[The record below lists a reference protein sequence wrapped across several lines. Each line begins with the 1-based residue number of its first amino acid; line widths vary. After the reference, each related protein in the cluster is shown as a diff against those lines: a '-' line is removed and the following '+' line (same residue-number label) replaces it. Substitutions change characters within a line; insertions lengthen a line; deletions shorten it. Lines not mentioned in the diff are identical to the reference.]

1 MMKKGKP
8 LNVAIVG
15 GGPGC
20 KAIMD
25 MIFGEKLSQLHMKL
39 IGVADTSLESVGCH
53 FAREKGIF
61 TTIDYR
67 DLFELEDL
75 NMIIEL
81 TGREEVAN
89 DISRT
94 KPNHVRV
101 MDHVAAR
108 LFWDVFQIEEERIH
122 ECSLAEAQLRESEER
137 YRTVLQAVPDPV
149 IVYDM
154 EGKGTYVNPAFT
166 RVFGWTP
173 DEVLAKKPDYVPDEN
188 WPETEQMIKKV
199 RAGES
204 FLGVESRRHTKEGMT
219 LDVSISAAIHLNP
232 DGTPVGSVHILRDIT
247 DQKLVQKALQT
258 AHDELERR
266 VEERTA
272 KLASTSERLMLEL
285 MERKRAEEKL
295 KETMA
300 ELERSNAEL
309 QRFAYVA
316 SHDLQEPLRKIQAF
330 GDRLRGKYA
339 DMLDDRGRDYLL
351 RMGSAAARM
360 QALINDLLTLS
371 RVTTKAQPFVPVN
384 LGKVVKEVLSDLED
398 HIKRTGGHVE
408 VGDMPTIDADPTQ
421 MRQLFQNLVDNALKF
436 HPAEEKPVVRIRAQ
450 QLNEICQIIVED
462 NGIGFDEKHLERI
475 FTVFQRL
482 HGRGE
487 YEGTGVGLPICRKI
501 AERHSGT
508 ITAMSTPNQGA
519 TFVVTLP
526 VKRHSRREARNE

>member
-1 MMKKGKP
+1 MEKGKP

-15 GGPGC
+15 GGPGG

-25 MIFGEKLSQLHMKL
+25 MIFAKKLSQLHMKL
-39 IGVADTSLESVGCH
+39 IGVADTHGESVGCL
-53 FAREKGIF
+53 FAKERGIF
-61 TTIDYR
+61 ITADYR
-67 DLFELEDL
+67 DFYEFEDL

-94 KPNHVRV
+94 KPEHVTL

-108 LFWDVFQIEEERIH
+108 LFWDVFQIEEQKIH
-122 ECSLAEAQLRESEER
+122 ECNLAENQLRQSEQR

-154 EGKGTYVNPAFT
+154 EGNGTYVNPAFT
-166 RVFGWTP
+166 HVFGWTL
-173 DEVLAKKPDYVPDEN
+173 DEVMDKKPDYVPDEN
-188 WPETEQMIKKV
+188 WPETKRMIEKV

-204 FLGVESRRHTKEGMT
+204 FVGVESRRYTKEGMT
-219 LDVSISAAIHLNP
+219 LDVSISAAIYLDP

-258 AHDELERR
+258 AHNELERR
-266 VEERTA
+266 VAERTA
-272 KLASTSERLMLEL
+272 KLAHTSERLMMEL
-285 MERKRAEEKL
+285 MERQRAEEKL

-339 DMLDDRGRDYLL
+339 DMLDEQGRDYLL

-384 LGKVVKEVLSDLED
+384 LHEVVKDVLTDLED
-398 HIKRTGGHVE
+398 HIKRTGGRVE
-408 VGDMPTIDADPTQ
+408 VNEMPTIDADPTQ
-421 MRQLFQNLVDNALKF
+421 MRQLFQNLIDNGLKF
-436 HPAEEKPVVRIRAQ
+436 HLPEVKPVVKIRARKM
-450 QLNEICQIIVED
+450 NEICQIIVED
-462 NGIGFDEKHLERI
+462 NGIGFEEKHLERI

-501 AERHSGT
+501 AERHGGT
-508 ITAMSTPNQGA
+508 ITAMSTPNQGS

-526 VKRHSRREARNE
+526 SKRPDTRKA

>member
-1 MMKKGKP
+1 MMDKDKA

-25 MIFGEKLSQLHMKL
+25 MIFAEKLSQLRMNL
-39 IGVADTSLESVGCH
+39 IGVADTHGESVGCL
-53 FAREKGIF
+53 FAKEKGIF
-61 TTIDYR
+61 TTTDYR
-67 DLFELEDL
+67 DFFKLEDL

-81 TGREEVAN
+81 TGRQEVAN
-89 DISRT
+89 DMSRT
-94 KPNHVRV
+94 KPDSVYL

-122 ECSLAEAQLRESEER
+122 ECNLAEAQLRESEER

-154 EGKGTYVNPAFT
+154 EGKGTYINPAFT

-173 DEVLAKKPDYVPDEN
+173 EEILEKKPDYVPDEN
-188 WPETEQMIKKV
+188 WPETEQMIEKV

-204 FLGVESRRHTKEGMT
+204 FVGVESRRYTKEGMA
-219 LDVSISAAIHLNP
+219 LDVSISAAIHLAP
-232 DGTPVGSVHILRDIT
+232 DGTPAGSVHILRDIT

-258 AHDELERR
+258 AHNELERR

-272 KLASTSERLMLEL
+272 KLASTSERLMMEL
-285 MERKRAEEKL
+285 MERQRAEEKL
-295 KETMA
+295 KETMT

-339 DMLDDRGRDYLL
+339 DMLDEQGRDYLL
-351 RMGSAAARM
+351 RMGNAAARM

-384 LGKVVKEVLSDLED
+384 LGEVVTDVLSDLED
-398 HIKRTGGHVE
+398 HIKRTGGHVD
-408 VGDMPTIDADPTQ
+408 VSDMPIIEADPTQ
-421 MRQLFQNLVDNALKF
+421 MRQLFQNLIDNGLKF
-436 HPAEEKPVVRIRAQ
+436 HRPDEKPVVRIRTR
-450 QLNEICQIIVED
+450 QLGEICQIIVDD
-462 NGIGFDEKHLERI
+462 NGIGFEEKHLERI

-501 AERHSGT
+501 AERHGGT
-508 ITAMSTPNQGA
+508 ITATSTQNQGA

-526 VKRHSRREARNE
+526 EKRANKREA

>member
-1 MMKKGKP
+1 
-8 LNVAIVG
+8 
-15 GGPGC
+15 
-20 KAIMD
+20 MD
-25 MIFGEKLSQLHMKL
+25 MIFAEKLSQLRMKL
-39 IGVADTSLESVGCH
+39 IGVADTHAGSVGCR
-53 FAREKGIF
+53 FAKEKGIF
-61 TTIDYR
+61 TTTDYK
-67 DLFELEDL
+67 DFYELDDL

-89 DISRT
+89 TISRT
-94 KPNHVRV
+94 KPDHVGL
-101 MDHVAAR
+101 MDHIAAR

-122 ECSLAEAQLRESEER
+122 ECNLAENQLRESEER

-149 IVYDM
+149 IVYDI
-154 EGKGTYVNPAFT
+154 EGKGTYINPAFT
-166 RVFGWTP
+166 RVFGWTA
-173 DEVLAKKPDYVPDEN
+173 DEILEKKTDYVPDEN
-188 WPETEQMIKKV
+188 WPETEQMIEKV

-204 FLGVESRRHTKEGMT
+204 FFDVESRRYTKEGKI
-219 LDVSISAAIHLNP
+219 LDVSISAAIHLHP

-272 KLASTSERLMLEL
+272 KLASTSEKLMLEL
-285 MERKRAEEKL
+285 IERRRAEEKV

-309 QRFAYVA
+309 ERFAYVA

-330 GDRLRGKYA
+330 GDRLSGKYA
-339 DMLDDRGRDYLL
+339 DMLDDQGRDYLH

-371 RVTTKAQPFVPVN
+371 RVTTQAQPFVPVN
-384 LGKVVKEVLSDLED
+384 LGEVVDDVVSDLE
-398 HIKRTGGHVE
+398 HHVIRTGGRVE
-408 VGDMPTIDADPTQ
+408 VSDLPTIDADPTQ
-421 MRQLFQNLVDNALKF
+421 MRQLFQNLIDNGLKF
-436 HPAEEKPVVRIRAQ
+436 HLPEKKPVVRIRATRV
-450 QLNEICQIIVED
+450 NEICQIIVED
-462 NGIGFDEKHLERI
+462 NGIGFEEKHLERI

-482 HGRGE
+482 HGRGQ

-501 AERHSGT
+501 AERHGGT
-508 ITAMSTPNQGA
+508 ITAMSTPNQGS

-526 VKRHSRREARNE
+526 VKRRERREARNG

>member
-1 MMKKGKP
+1 MMKKGTP

-25 MIFGEKLSQLHMKL
+25 MIFAEKLSQLRMKI
-39 IGVADTSLESVGCH
+39 IGVADTHPESIGCR
-53 FAREKGIF
+53 FAKEKGIF
-61 TTIDYR
+61 TTTDYR

-81 TGREEVAN
+81 TGRQEVAN

-94 KPNHVRV
+94 KPDHIRV

-122 ECSLAEAQLRESEER
+122 ECSLAEDQLRESEER

-166 RVFGWTP
+166 RVFGWNP
-173 DEVLAKKPDYVPDEN
+173 DEILAKKPDYVPEEN
-188 WPETEQMIKKV
+188 WPETQQMIKKV

-204 FLGVESRRHTKEGMT
+204 FFGVESRRYTKEGMT
-219 LDVSISAAIHLNP
+219 LDVSISAAIHLSP
-232 DGTPVGSVHILRDIT
+232 DGTPVGSVHILRDVT

-266 VEERTA
+266 VEKRTA

-285 MERKRAEEKL
+285 MERKRAEERV

-339 DMLDDRGRDYLL
+339 DMLDDRGRDYLW

-360 QALINDLLTLS
+360 QTLISDLLTLS
-371 RVTTKAQPFVPVN
+371 RVTTQAQPFVPVN
-384 LGKVVKEVLSDLED
+384 LGKVVEDVLSDLED
-398 HIKRTGGHVE
+398 HIKRTGGHVK
-408 VGDMPTIDADPTQ
+408 VSDMPTIDADPTQ
-421 MRQLFQNLVDNALKF
+421 MRQLFQNLIDNGLKF
-436 HPAEEKPVVRIRAQ
+436 HLPEEKPVVSIRTQ
-450 QLNEICQIIVED
+450 QLDEICQIIVED
-462 NGIGFDEKHLERI
+462 NGIGFDEKHIERI

-487 YEGTGVGLPICRKI
+487 YDGTGVGLPICRKI
-501 AERHSGT
+501 AERHGGT
-508 ITAMSTPNQGA
+508 ITATSTPNQGA

-526 VKRHSRREARNE
+526 VRRPTRREARNE

>member
-1 MMKKGKP
+1 MTEKDMA

-20 KAIMD
+20 KAIMN
-25 MIFGEKLSQLHMKL
+25 MIFAEKLSQLRMKI
-39 IGVADTSLESVGCH
+39 IGVADTSPESVGCR
-53 FAREKGIF
+53 FAKEKEIF
-61 TTIDYR
+61 TTTDYR

-94 KPNHVRV
+94 KPDNVRV

-122 ECSLAEAQLRESEER
+122 ECNLAEAQLRESEER

-204 FLGVESRRHTKEGMT
+204 FFGVESRRFTKEGMT

-232 DGTPVGSVHILRDIT
+232 DGTPAGSVHILRDIT

-266 VEERTA
+266 VVERTS

-285 MERKRAEEKL
+285 MERRRAEEKL

-330 GDRLRGKYA
+330 GDRLRGKYG
-339 DMLDDRGRDYLL
+339 DMLDDRGRDYLW
-351 RMGSAAARM
+351 RMESAAARM
-360 QALINDLLTLS
+360 QSLINDLLTLS

-384 LGKVVKEVLSDLED
+384 LDALVKDVLSDLED
-398 HIKRTGGHVE
+398 HIKRTSGRVE
-408 VGDMPTIDADPTQ
+408 VSDMPTIDADPTQ
-421 MRQLFQNLVDNALKF
+421 MRQLFQNLIDNGLKF
-436 HPAEEKPVVRIRAQ
+436 HVPEQKPIVKIRAK

-462 NGIGFDEKHLERI
+462 NGIGFEEKHLARI
-475 FTVFQRL
+475 FTVFQCL

-501 AERHSGT
+501 AERHGGT

-526 VKRHSRREARNE
+526 VTRPKRREARNE

>member
-1 MMKKGKP
+1 M
-8 LNVAIVG
+8 N
-15 GGPGC
+15 
-20 KAIMD
+20 
-25 MIFGEKLSQLHMKL
+25 L
-39 IGVADTSLESVGCH
+39 IGVADTHPGSVGCRL
-53 FAREKGIF
+53 AIEKGIL
-61 TTIDYR
+61 TTTDYR
-67 DLFELEDL
+67 NLFELEDL

-81 TGREEVAN
+81 TGQKEVAN

-94 KPNHVRV
+94 KPDHVGL

-122 ECSLAEAQLRESEER
+122 ECNLAENQLRQSEQR

-149 IVYDM
+149 IVYDI
-154 EGKGTYVNPAFT
+154 EGKGTFVNPAFT
-166 RVFGWTP
+166 RVFGWTS
-173 DEVLAKKPDYVPDEN
+173 DEILDKKPDYVPDDN
-188 WPETEQMIKKV
+188 WPETEQMIEKV

-204 FLGVESRRHTKEGMT
+204 FVGIESRRYTKEGMI
-219 LDVSISAAIHLNP
+219 LDVSISAAIHLDP

-258 AHDELERR
+258 AHNELERR

-272 KLASTSERLMLEL
+272 KLASTSEKLMLEL
-285 MERKRAEEKL
+285 MERQRTEEKL
-295 KETMA
+295 KETMT

-330 GDRLRGKYA
+330 GDRLSGKYA
-339 DMLDDRGRDYLL
+339 DMLDDQGRDYLW

-384 LGKVVKEVLSDLED
+384 LGDVVNDVLSDLED
-398 HIKRTGGHVE
+398 HIKRTGGRVE
-408 VGDMPTIDADPTQ
+408 VSDMPTIDADPTQ
-421 MRQLFQNLVDNALKF
+421 MRQLFQNLIDNGLKF
-436 HPAEEKPVVRIRAQ
+436 HLPEQKPVVRIRAK
-450 QLNEICQIIVED
+450 QLNEICQIIVGD
-462 NGIGFDEKHLERI
+462 NGIGFEEKHLERI

-501 AERHSGT
+501 AERHGGT

-526 VKRHSRREARNE
+526 VKRPDMKEARHE